1 MRFELGGAFWYIG
14 SLAVVTKSDFALAS
28 KCFYGFASS
37 RPSNAESYDETIL
50 SLHITASM
58 YVMSYVGAFMS
69 IWLQALEAL
78 EIIIVNSIIVYNLS
92 LDLCQ
97 EKGMC
102 IIFSLHQDF

>member
-1 MRFELGGAFWYIG
+1 
-14 SLAVVTKSDFALAS
+14 
-28 KCFYGFASS
+28 
-37 RPSNAESYDETIL
+37 
-50 SLHITASM
+50 
-58 YVMSYVGAFMS
+58 MS

-97 EKGMC
+97 KKGMC